1 MNQINIHNVFKQKLS
16 EIQSRL
22 PAGVKIIKEEPSMD
36 FQDILGAELEKQS
49 DVTISTKDVDQLIE
63 GAANRYNVDKH
74 LIKAVMN
81 VESNFDI
88 NALSN
93 AGAQGLMQ
101 LMPQTA
107 KQVGVTN
114 PWNPAQNIDGG
125 TKYLRDMLNRYN
137 GNVTLA
143 LAAYNAGPGN
153 VDKYNGVPPFAE
165 TQNYVH
171 KVLSRQDAYLESDFK
186 E

>member
-1 MNQINIHNVFKQKLS
+1 MNPTNINNLFKQKLS

-22 PAGVKIIKEEPSMD
+22 PAGVKIMKEEPSMD
-36 FQDILGAELEKQS
+36 FQEILGAEIEKNAEA
-49 DVTISTKDVDQLIE
+49 TISTKDVDQLIE
-63 GAANRYNVDKH
+63 SAADRYNVDKH

-81 VESNFDI
+81 VESSFNA
-88 NALSN
+88 NALSK

-107 KQVGVTN
+107 NLVGVTN
-114 PWNPAQNIDGG
+114 PWDPVQNIEGG

-165 TQNYVH
+165 TQSYVQ
-171 KVLSRQDAYLESDFK
+171 KVLSKQNLYLKSDS
-186 E
+186 EE

>member
-1 MNQINIHNVFKQKLS
+1 MSHMNIHNIFQQKLS

-22 PAGVKIIKEEPSMD
+22 PAGVKIIKEESSMD
-36 FQDILGAELEKQS
+36 FQDVLGVELEKKS
-49 DVTISTKDVDQLIE
+49 DTAINTTDVDQLIE
-63 GAANRYNVDKH
+63 GAADRYNVDKH

-81 VESNFDI
+81 VESNFDT
-88 NALSN
+88 NALSK

-114 PWNPAQNIDGG
+114 PWNPAQNIEGG

-153 VDKYNGVPPFAE
+153 VDKHNGVPPFTE
-165 TQNYVH
+165 TQNYVQ
-171 KVLSRQDAYLESDFK
+171 KVLSRKDAYLKSDSK
-186 E
+186 